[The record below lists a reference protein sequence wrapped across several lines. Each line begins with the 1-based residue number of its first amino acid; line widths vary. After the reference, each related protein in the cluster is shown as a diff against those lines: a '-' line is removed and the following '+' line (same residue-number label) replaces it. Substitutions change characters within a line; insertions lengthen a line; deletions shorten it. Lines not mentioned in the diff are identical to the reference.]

1 MAKAAES
8 EVVLDPKRDRL
19 VITASSLGTVFEWYD
34 FFVYGI
40 LAALIGKLFFPADNP
55 TAATLASLAIFGA
68 GFGVRPFGAIL
79 FGYFG
84 DKIGRKY
91 TFLVTITL
99 MGVATAAIGLLP
111 TFETA
116 GIWAAALLLLM
127 RCLQGLALGGEY
139 GGAAIYVAEH
149 APQGKR
155 GQYTSWIQASVA
167 GGFLLAVIV
176 VLITRQSMSTEAFE
190 AWGWRVPFLLSV
202 VLLGISVWIR
212 MQLSESPTF
221 KRMKEEGKGSKSPLL
236 DSFGNKR
243 NLKLVLLALLGLTAG
258 QAVVWYTGQFYSLFY
273 LTQTLKVEANTANIM
288 IAVALLAATPFF
300 VIFGS
305 LSDKIGR
312 KPIIMLG
319 CLLAVLTYFP
329 VFEQLTKAANPDLHA
344 AQQANKVV
352 VIADPAECSFQ
363 FNPTGTVKFTSSCD
377 IAKQKL
383 AASSVSYS
391 NEIAA
396 PGTPALIK
404 VGDVEIKTT
413 VTPEDVAA
421 AKEAAEQKLTALKAE
436 APVNAKAV
444 KTAEDALKN
453 LSDEKKSKDAVISAN
468 LSAALKAAGYPAKA
482 DPAKVNNVYVIAILT
497 YLVILVTMVYGP
509 IAAMLVEMFP
519 TRIRYTSMSLP
530 YHIGNG
536 WFGGLL
542 PTTAFAIVAQTGNMY
557 NGLWYPIIIA
567 GATFII
573 GTLFIK
579 ETKDVDIYADD

>member
-1 MAKAAES
+1 MVKAAET

-190 AWGWRVPFLLSV
+190 AWGWRVPFLTSI
-202 VLLGISVWIR
+202 LLLAISLFMR
-212 MQLSESPTF
+212 LKLSESPVF
-221 KRMKEEGKGSKSPLL
+221 KAMKAAGTTSKNPFLE
-236 DSFGNKR
+236 SFQYPGNVGR
-243 NLKLVLLALLGLTAG
+243 LFVALFGVAAGLTVIYYTSQFGTLYFLTGTARVPETDALMYM
-258 QAVVWYTGQFYSLFY
+258 AVG
-273 LTQTLKVEANTANIM
+273 AA
-288 IAVALLAATPFF
+288 LAAPTY
-300 VIFGS
+300 VACGW
-305 LSDKIGR
+305 LSDKWGR
-312 KPIIMLG
+312 KRLLLLGYGLSIIGVFPIFWMM
-319 CLLAVLTYFP
+319 AD
-329 VFEQLTKAANPDLHA
+329 AANPALARATQTNPVTLSIPDCDFNALNRVHESEC
-344 AQQANKVV
+344 AQALNFLTKRGIAYSKEASDTVSLNVGDANLQGFDEK
-352 VIADPAECSFQ
+352 A
-363 FNPTGTVKFTSSCD
+363 
-377 IAKQKL
+377 
-383 AASSVSYS
+383 Y
-391 NEIAA
+391 IAA
-396 PGTPALIK
+396 L
-404 VGDVEIKTT
+404 
-413 VTPEDVAA
+413 
-421 AKEAAEQKLTALKAE
+421 
-436 APVNAKAV
+436 
-444 KTAEDALKN
+444 
-453 LSDEKKSKDAVISAN
+453 EK
-468 LSAALKAAGYPAKA
+468 AGYPDKS
-482 DPAKVNNVYVIAILT
+482 DPAQREPWKIILAVFLMVTLSGMTYGQVAAI
-497 YLVILVTMVYGP
+497 
-509 IAAMLVEMFP
+509 LVEMFP
-519 TRIRYTSMSLP
+519 AKIRYMSIP
-530 YHIGNG
+530 YHIGAG
-536 WFGGLL
+536 YFGGFL
-542 PTTAFAIVAQTGNMY
+542 PYISQYIVAQTGQPFS
-557 NGLWYPIIIA
+557 GLWYTVGVTALAFVVALIWLP
-567 GATFII
+567 
-573 GTLFIK
+573 
-579 ETKDVDIYADD
+579 ETSGKTELD